1 MKNYEQI
8 KTIEKNSSLIV
19 QLSRPEKLNTFT
31 ETMMREIIDA
41 LDWAEQNNQIRSI
54 IFTGDGDKFCAGA
67 DLSSGEDSFDWTEK
81 KKSEKKVV
89 RDAGGVLTLRLFKS
103 KKPLIAAINGDA
115 VGIGATMLLP
125 MDVRIASEEARFG
138 FVFAKR
144 GIVPEAASSWF
155 LPRLV
160 GIDSALKLCYSGK
173 VINANEAKEIK
184 LISEVTSG
192 ESLISRALELS
203 EEFTAKT
210 SSISIALT
218 RQMMWR
224 MLGADHPMEAH
235 KIDSRAVYE
244 LGKSGEASEGIKSF
258 FEKRPP
264 NFPGKLTE
272 DLPDFYPWW
281 DEKKFE

>member
-1 MKNYEQI
+1 MKNYEHI
-8 KTIEKNSSLIV
+8 KTIEKNSSLII
-19 QLSRPEKLNTFT
+19 QLSRPKKLNTFT

-125 MDVRIASEEARFG
+125 MDVRIASDQARFG

-155 LPRLV
+155 LPRLI
-160 GIDSALKLCYSGK
+160 GIDNALKLCYSGK
-173 VINANEAKEIK
+173 VINANEAREIK

-192 ESLISRALELS
+192 EALIPRALELS

-235 KIDSRAVYE
+235 KIDSRAVYA
-244 LGKSGEASEGIKSF
+244 LGKSGAASEGIKSF
-258 FEKRPP
+258 FEKRSP